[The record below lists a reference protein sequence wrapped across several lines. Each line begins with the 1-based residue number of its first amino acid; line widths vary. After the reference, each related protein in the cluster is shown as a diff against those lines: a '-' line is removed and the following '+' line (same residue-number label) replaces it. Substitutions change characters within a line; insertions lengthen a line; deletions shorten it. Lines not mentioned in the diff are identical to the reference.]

1 MDGPGAAV
9 AALRANIERWDRG
22 PLKVSIK
29 PLPATS
35 GGAVVPIV
43 MRWSQPTPHQ
53 PVPEH
58 YATIT
63 AAMRRQPDGKA
74 WSAQYRLEHES
85 YVYSDAEM
93 ARLCRKLVLRTVQ
106 AMARAAAAAAALD
119 VIEPFEET
127 RLSPAP
133 GSAHGSAGC
142 HSSAPWGGGGGAG
155 PGAAAGGPA
164 GPAAGPAAGAA
175 VAGGQQASSASAR
188 ATSASPST
196 TSEEERCATRIQ
208 AAARGRSERLRVA
221 RLRAELAAKTEQDAS
236 AVRMTGYLARS
247 ESGSADPTASGEWS
261 DEQARAALHIQAAA
275 RGRLARR
282 RVQGLQSGGERIA
295 VRAAGDEA
303 AAEQAR
309 AGDVELQH
317 ADEARRAAELRAR
330 QQEEAER
337 ERAAVKIQA
346 IARGRAARRG
356 DAAARARPLSGRAA
370 VLAGMDADA
379 SGEDRARRAAD
390 GLVTRAAAAAATA
403 AGGKASG
410 EAGRGATP
418 SAEEVSAATKIQALT
433 RGRATRRGGV
443 PSGGPAA
450 GAARQGRAAESDA
463 SDAERQSAVRIQAA
477 ARGRLARR
485 RVAQMGGAT
494 A

>member
-127 RLSPAP
+127 RL
-133 GSAHGSAGC
+133 
-142 HSSAPWGGGGGAG
+142 
-155 PGAAAGGPA
+155 
-164 GPAAGPAAGAA
+164 
-175 VAGGQQASSASAR
+175 
-188 ATSASPST
+188 
-196 TSEEERCATRIQ
+196 
-208 AAARGRSERLRVA
+208 ERLRVA

-236 AVRMTGYLARS
+236 AVRMTGYLARK
-247 ESGSADPTASGEWS
+247 EDPIVQCIIVRKDLEWPLGALMAQACHASM
-261 DEQARAALHIQAAA
+261 AAVEENRH
-275 RGRLARR
+275 
-282 RVQGLQSGGERIA
+282 
-295 VRAAGDEA
+295 DEA
-303 AAEQAR
+303 TTAY
-309 AGDVELQH
+309 LH
-317 ADEARRAAELRAR
+317 ADNLLGMHKVVYEAKSE
-330 QQEEAER
+330 
-337 ERAAVKIQA
+337 
-346 IARGRAARRG
+346 
-356 DAAARARPLSGRAA
+356 
-370 VLAGMDADA
+370 
-379 SGEDRARRAAD
+379 
-390 GLVTRAAAAAATA
+390 TA
-403 AGGKASG
+403 LQN
-410 EAGRGATP
+410 
-418 SAEEVSAATKIQALT
+418 AATKLRERGARFHAWVEQPEGIHTAIALKPYPRT
-433 RGRATRRGGV
+433 V
-443 PSGGPAA
+443 
-450 GAARQGRAAESDA
+450 ARVLCKGF
-463 SDAERQSAVRIQAA
+463 
-477 ARGRLARR
+477 RLLK
-485 RVAQMGGAT
+485 
-494 A
+494 